1 MAELVTHKPVIKKKA
16 VAKPI
21 PKPDPRPALKAETIV
36 KEVIPPVPVPANE
49 TAEVQTVEQI
59 IDHSV
64 VAVSH
69 EEIHAELPPSI
80 TDLALIKDSYREKV
94 RNIIAE
100 NKVYPPKARRRGI
113 QGGSVTVSFD
123 VESSGLISN
132 SVVISTSGF
141 SILDQTALQIL
152 AKSSPTA

>member
-1 MAELVTHKPVIKKKA
+1 M
-16 VAKPI
+16 AKPI

-69 EEIHAELPPSI
+69 EEIHAELPSI

-113 QGGSVTVSFD
+113 QGSVTVSFD

-141 SILDQTALQIL
+141 FYT
-152 AKSSPTA
+152 